1 MWGVEEWKGEVACR
15 QVDCPVENPGGVS
28 CELLTAR
35 DGGRG
40 GGTLCRSVPDAQTCG
55 AGIWRSP
62 EAVIADSR
70 RKPPSAS
77 AVEEGAWKGS

>member
-40 GGTLCRSVPDAQTCG
+40 GGLCAGAYLTLRL
-55 AGIWRSP
+55 AGR
-62 EAVIADSR
+62 
-70 RKPPSAS
+70 
-77 AVEEGAWKGS
+77 GSGGPQKL